1 MPVATKRFVGSAIAL
16 GLVLLLSAIPAAAQY
31 GSNPQDL
38 QTRID
43 RLERELQDLQR
54 YTYQGPPAPTAG
66 PSGSGSYTSTVR
78 ADDANL
84 PATAVLSRR
93 VDEMEFAVR
102 DMTGEV
108 ERLTFRINQLSEQ
121 FERVMGDVDYR
132 LRALEGNLAP
142 GETAP
147 LAGTVP
153 GGSTRPLA
161 AAPLN
166 SPASSDILGVE
177 ADMTEYAGPPAMAGA
192 SQPQLLGSISAS
204 RLSGTEDA
212 DFEIGMQ
219 LLRQGD
225 FADAQNTFQ
234 EFIGAYPN
242 SARLGEAY
250 FWLGESLFVR
260 GAYNEAATAYLT
272 SARDYGGEVKAPDS
286 LLKLGMSL
294 AALGQTTEAC
304 SAFDQVARAYP
315 NASDRVTRNVA
326 RERASNNCR

>member
-1 MPVATKRFVGSAIAL
+1 MPVATRRFAGMFL
-16 GLVLLLSAIPAAAQY
+16 GLGLIFLMSAFPATAQY

-38 QTRID
+38 QARID

-54 YTYQGPPAPTAG
+54 YTYQGPPAPSSNSG
-66 PSGSGSYTSTVR
+66 GSGSYTSTVR
-78 ADDANL
+78 AEDSNL

-108 ERLTFRINQLSEQ
+108 ERLTFRVNQLSEQ
-121 FERVMGDVDYR
+121 LERFMGDVDYR

-142 GETAP
+142 GESAP
-147 LAGTVP
+147 LAGTMP

-161 AAPLN
+161 AAPTN
-166 SPASSDILGVE
+166 SPAPSDILGVE
-177 ADMTEYAGPPAMAGA
+177 ADMTESSGPPAMAGA
-192 SQPQLLGSISAS
+192 SQPQLLGAISAS

-225 FADAQNTFQ
+225 FAEAQDTFQ
-234 EFIGAYPN
+234 QFIDAYPN
-242 SARLGEAY
+242 SSRAGEAH

-260 GAYNEAATAYLT
+260 GAYADAASAYLT
-272 SARDYGGEVKAPDS
+272 SARDYGGDAKAPDS

-304 SAFDQVARAYP
+304 SAFDQVGRAYP
-315 NASDRVTRNVA
+315 NASDRVQRNVA
-326 RERASNNCR
+326 RERAANNCR